1 VRRLAIA
8 LAAAAAALGVLGAAS
23 RPAGALAG
31 VASASSGS
39 STPCAARQPVVDI
52 AQVSGLFDEVVLD
65 QIRQSVTNAERSCA
79 QALII
84 QLSTSG
90 AVVPRSEIAALARR
104 LAAADVAVAIW
115 VGPSGSH
122 ALGTPGQLLGVANVV
137 AVAPGTRVGNFGDPL
152 DLGGIT
158 PQLGDRADLLRSAT
172 LSAQEAVASGLTRT
186 PLADPTVPAL
196 KSMILAVD
204 GADFHG
210 TTLRTA
216 QEVTTPAGKKQVEL
230 AVTPRFTKL
239 GLVPRLM
246 HTVASPPVAYL
257 LLTIGMG
264 LLVFEFFTAGVGV
277 AGLVGAIAL
286 ALGCFGVAALPTRGW
301 AFALLVLSMI
311 AFSVDVQTAVPRF
324 WTAVGVL
331 LFTVGSLG
339 LYRGLTISWITLL
352 VAFAGV
358 LLTFLSGMP
367 SMVRTRFAT
376 PTIGREWMIGELGDA
391 VTAVAPEGI
400 VQVGAGQWRARTNRA
415 TPVELGGR
423 VRVVAID
430 GITLEV
436 EPEAGG
442 ARDHRERARSAT

>member
-1 VRRLAIA
+1 MRRLAIA
-8 LAAAAAALGVLGAAS
+8 LVAAAAAVGVLGAAS
-23 RPAGALAG
+23 RPAGASETGA
-31 VASASSGS
+31 A
-39 STPCAARQPVVDI
+39 TPCTSRQPVVDI

-65 QIRQSVTNAERSCA
+65 QVRQSVTNAERSCA
-79 QALII
+79 QALVI
-84 QLSTSG
+84 QLSTTGS
-90 AVVPRSEIAALARR
+90 VVPRSKIAALAKR
-104 LAAADVAVAIW
+104 LAAADVAIAIW
-115 VGPSGSH
+115 VGPSGSR
-122 ALGTPGQLLGVANVV
+122 AIGAPGQLLGVATVV
-137 AVAPGTRVGNFGDPL
+137 AVAPGTRVGRFGDPL
-152 DLGGIT
+152 DLPGIT
-158 PQLGDRADLLRSAT
+158 LQLGDRVDRLRNFT
-172 LSAQEAVASGLTRT
+172 LSAADAVASGLTRT

-210 TTLRTA
+210 TTLHTA
-216 QEVTTPAGKKQVEL
+216 QEITTPDGKKQVEL

-239 GLVPRLM
+239 GLVARLM

-257 LLTIGMG
+257 MLVIGMG

-277 AGLVGAIAL
+277 AGLVGAVAL
-286 ALGCFGVAALPTRGW
+286 ALGCFGVAALPTRPW
-301 AFALLVLSMI
+301 AFALLVLSMV
-311 AFSVDVQTAVPRF
+311 AFSVDVQTAVPRV
-324 WTAVGVL
+324 WTGVGVVLFAVGSFAL
-331 LFTVGSLG
+331 YDG
-339 LYRGLTISWITLL
+339 LSISWITLL

-391 VTAVAPEGI
+391 LTAVAPEGT

-415 TPVELGGR
+415 TPVEVGGR

-442 ARDHRERARSAT
+442 ARDHRERARATG

>member
-1 VRRLAIA
+1 MRRLAIA
-8 LAAAAAALGVLGAAS
+8 LVAAAAALGLLGAAS
-23 RPAGALAG
+23 RPAGARTMVLQAP
-31 VASASSGS
+31 A
-39 STPCAARQPVVDI
+39 TPCAARQPVVDI

-90 AVVPRSEIAALARR
+90 AVVPRAEIAALARR

-122 ALGTPGQLLGVANVV
+122 ALGTPGQLLGVASVV
-137 AVAPGTRVGNFGDPL
+137 AVAPGTRVGNLGDPL
-152 DLGGIT
+152 DLGGIA
-158 PQLGDRADLLRSAT
+158 PQLGDRADYLRTAT

-331 LFTVGSLG
+331 VFVIGSLG

-415 TPVELGGR
+415 TPVELGAR

-430 GITLEV
+430 GVTLEV